1 VSNASAEEESK
12 AKGGAC
18 TCARSA
24 IKNWQP
30 KHLTVQYVYV
40 TRGSRSARTTNW
52 AKEMSEVYANEKGKE
67 ECMFAPSARKR
78 TRKRMREIEVWGE
91 NA

>member
-1 VSNASAEEESK
+1 
-12 AKGGAC
+12 
-18 TCARSA
+18 
-24 IKNWQP
+24 
-30 KHLTVQYVYV
+30 
-40 TRGSRSARTTNW
+40 
-52 AKEMSEVYANEKGKE
+52 MSEVYANEKGKE